1 VLQSAV
7 ARRFLLAAT
16 LCMSARCTLGEDACD
31 AVLDELRPLLASTLR
46 AVADEWQLLPHA
58 GWPSPCRTHA
68 SNLSGL
74 TDVSRAFADGATV
87 HAPDAV

>member
-1 VLQSAV
+1 VAAEAAQRAAVGGSAQV
-7 ARRFLLAAT
+7 PPGGDA
-16 LCMSARCTLGEDACD
+16 MSARCTLGEDACD

-74 TDVSRAFADGATV
+74 TGGV
-87 HAPDAV
+87 